1 MRVIFA
7 GTPEFARVALE
18 RLLAA
23 GFTVPLVLT
32 QPDRP
37 AGRGMKLQASPSS
50 NARWS
55 MASPSRSPAAC
66 AWTASTPM
74 MRPPPAMPCWLRGPT

>member
-1 MRVIFA
+1 MKIIFA

-23 GFTVPLVLT
+23 GAEVPLVLT

-37 AGRGMKLQASPSS
+37 AGRGMKLQASDRKSVV
-50 NARWS
+50 
-55 MASPSRSPAAC
+55 
-66 AWTASTPM
+66 
-74 MRPPPAMPCWLRGPT
+74 

>member
-18 RLLAA
+18 HLLAA
-23 GFTVPLVLT
+23 GFTVPLVLS

-37 AGRGMKLQASPSS
+37 AGRGMKLQASPV
-50 NARWS
+50 
-55 MASPSRSPAAC
+55 
-66 AWTASTPM
+66 
-74 MRPPPAMPCWLRGPT
+74 